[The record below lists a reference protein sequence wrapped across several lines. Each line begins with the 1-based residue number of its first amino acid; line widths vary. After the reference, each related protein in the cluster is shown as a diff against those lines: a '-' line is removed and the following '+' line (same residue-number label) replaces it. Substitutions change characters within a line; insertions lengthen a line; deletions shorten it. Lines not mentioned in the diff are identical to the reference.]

1 MSLITDAELLA
12 YVPDLSSV
20 SQPVRAAFIGSASDA
35 IEKYCNRQF
44 NYSQITER
52 IVTGSLTRLFLKLY
66 PVDYIIGIS
75 VYSLSPAVCSSY
87 PVSTDDATNMQETLI
102 SGNTPYTLDKSNGM
116 VTLFPSS
123 LPIVTWYANREIH
136 RVVTYCGGYK
146 DIPDS
151 IKLAAALLTKQQ
163 INASETDPYMKSEKI
178 GDYSYE
184 SFGTPDS
191 MVGLSIFNGSV
202 ISQLIAPYK
211 RLGANGL

>member
-20 SQPVRAAFIGSASDA
+20 SSSIRSIYIGSASDA

-44 NYSQITER
+44 NYDQVTER
-52 IVTGSLTRLFLKLY
+52 IVTGSLTRLYLKLY
-66 PVDYIIGIS
+66 PVDYIISIS
-75 VYSLSPAVCSSY
+75 LYSLSPAECSSC
-87 PVSTDDATNMQETLI
+87 PVSNDDATNMQETLI
-102 SGNTPYTLDKSNGM
+102 SCNTPYHLDKSNGM
-116 VTLFPSS
+116 VNLFPSN
-123 LPIVTWYANREIH
+123 LPIVTWYASREIH
-136 RVVTYCGGYK
+136 RVVTYCGGFK
-146 DIPDS
+146 VIPDS
-151 IKLAAALLTKQQ
+151 IKLATALLVKQQ
-163 INASETDPYMKSEKI
+163 VNASQTDPYMKSEKI

-191 MVGLSIFNGSV
+191 LVGLSIFNGTV